1 MKQNTNSDQ
10 KEITVMAK
18 FADHMEK
25 IESGVVEGYK
35 KMLNSRKKKY
45 APEILKL
52 SEKIMKG

>member
-1 MKQNTNSDQ
+1 
-10 KEITVMAK
+10 MAK

-52 SEKIMKG
+52 SEKIMQG